1 MTERSPDTMA
11 SRGPASRTDVDIA
24 TGVLVGRCG
33 GTVATA
39 VDDLFATARDNRVS
53 LFELSRTVITLA
65 EGRQCGDE
73 APRRVA
79 LARWGS
85 ALEPR
90 SGREALSVA
99 ENSISA

>member
-1 MTERSPDTMA
+1 MTDRSPETMA

-33 GTVATA
+33 GTVAAA
-39 VDDLFATARDNRVS
+39 VEDLIATARDNRIS

-65 EGRQCGDE
+65 EGRHGRDE
-73 APRRVA
+73 TSRQIA

-90 SGREALSVA
+90 SIA
-99 ENSISA
+99 ENSVPA